1 MTYHISMTRKGGSAE
16 IAPSDG
22 AIFIGGHGTPAW
34 RSQRSRSYLHNFE
47 ALRRELGDG
56 LAFDYPTAAKFG
68 IPRAVLYHHRRQ
80 GRLWP
85 AGRGLFR
92 FEDQG
97 LPSYVESARLV
108 ADQLGD
114 DAVASHTTALHLHR
128 CTDLAVGDW
137 EFTVP
142 RSRRYRRRAH
152 LRLHTTTRDL
162 PERDVTVVEQI
173 RVTTLVRTILDAT
186 AAIDP
191 YQIEIAVYEGTAAG
205 ILDVEELRARMPET
219 GKRRWIIES
228 ALHSQRLR

>member
-1 MTYHISMTRKGGSAE
+1 MTYHMPMTDGGGSTG
-16 IAPSDG
+16 IARSDE
-22 AIFIGGHGTPAW
+22 AIFAGGHGTPAW
-34 RSQRSRSYLHNFE
+34 RSQRSRSYLRNFE

-56 LAFDYPTAAKFG
+56 LAFDYAAAAKFG
-68 IPRAVLYHHRRQ
+68 IPRAALYHHRRQ

-97 LPSYVESARLV
+97 LASYVESARIV
-108 ADQLGD
+108 AGGLGD
-114 DAVASHTTALHLHR
+114 DAVATHTTALHLYR

-152 LRLHTTTRDL
+152 LRLHTTTRGI

-186 AAIDP
+186 ATIDP

-219 GKRRWIIES
+219 GKHQWIIKS
-228 ALHSQRLR
+228 ALRSQGL